1 MWAPA
6 FLPLVMIGLAAG
18 VIALMLANPDGRF
31 QMLAVTVVVGVIA
44 IAGFIHQN
52 VQKKGAE

>member
-1 MWAPA
+1 
-6 FLPLVMIGLAAG
+6 MIGLAGG

-44 IAGFIHQN
+44 IAGAIHQN
-52 VQKKGAE
+52 VHKNRGA